1 MKTAMSNNGNK
12 CSKQLA
18 SFLREHQPKTYV
30 PMIMGAD
37 GEKCMLPWEIAQRFS
52 TVFSLL
58 YNLHPNCLVL
68 DCGGRLLGIFWNTE
82 SYAYWTARIGIT
94 NYNRWSSGSVEFG
107 KDRQGHWP
115 RWIFLGPC
123 LVKIFN
129 GLGDSS
135 SFHTESLKA
144 LITVLLKD
152 GSSRPISL
160 LNADL
165 KLFAK
170 ILATRL

>member
-1 MKTAMSNNGNK
+1 MQQTTS
-12 CSKQLA
+12 QLPEGTSTKDVCPNDYGSWWWKMYA
-18 SFLREHQPKTYV
+18 ALRN
-30 PMIMGAD
+30 
-37 GEKCMLPWEIAQRFS
+37 AQRFS